1 MKGVIKHL
9 TKFMKFIGLS
19 LFYFLFGPL
28 ILFGMVIFFILIFIA
43 ERIDKEKKT
52 EMLDKGC

>member
-1 MKGVIKHL
+1 VKVVIKHL
-9 TKFMKFIGLS
+9 AKFMEFIGLS

-28 ILFGMVIFFILIFIA
+28 ILFAMVIFFILILIA
-43 ERIDKEKKT
+43 DLKNKKKKA